1 MFSKKATMAPMKATI
16 TEETDAGS
24 FFAVVLLTLLV
35 AFVLLQLVQQ
45 LASRMWTPKK
55 KKQEEAMSTLDMIEM
70 HMAEREMYRY
80 SKNVTTPNVFEQYEQ
95 DDTSSD
101 GDQSQTQDW
110 DDNITVASLMEV
122 QKKGE
127 FHEFRKKEMEDVD
140 EEEEEEEASSVSR
153 VVSYRLAF

>member
-35 AFVLLQLVQQ
+35 AFVLQQ

-55 KKQEEAMSTLDMIEM
+55 KKQVEAMSTLDIIEM